1 MTVEMSVS
9 GDQCIVLQWM
19 GMLAAVPLASY
30 VAPRGDFRKRSAHGP
45 LFPDH
50 VRTMVFSVH
59 LFRTFSEQKADQRW
73 TVQRGRT
80 VAKRVAR
87 LPNRGVTANQARNGR
102 IRGPTKKVRTWSAF
116 SGPCPDFCF
125 FGPPFSDFFYE
136 TGGPKVDILA
146 AKISPPDLELRNPN

>member
-1 MTVEMSVS
+1 MTVDMSVS

-59 LFRTFSEQKADQRW
+59 LFRTFSAQKVDQRW
-73 TVQRGRT
+73 TVQRGRP

-87 LPNRGVTANQARNGR
+87 LPNRGVTANQGCNGP
-102 IRGPTKKVRTWSAF
+102 IAGADQKVRTWSAF
-116 SGPCPDFCF
+116 SGPCPDFF
-125 FGPPFSDFFYE
+125 VSE
-136 TGGPKVDILA
+136 KVG
-146 AKISPPDLELRNPN
+146 R

>member
-1 MTVEMSVS
+1 MSVS

-19 GMLAAVPLASY
+19 GMLSAVPLASY

-59 LFRTFSEQKADQRW
+59 LFRTFSAQKADQRW
-73 TVQRGRT
+73 TVQRGRP

-102 IRGPTKKVRTWSAF
+102 ICGPTKKVRTWSAF
-116 SGPCPDFCF
+116 SGPCPDKFKHRINLQRRRCGQVHF
-125 FGPPFSDFFYE
+125 RFNAVKATPSYAVFSRA
-136 TGGPKVDILA
+136 PQ
-146 AKISPPDLELRNPN
+146 SRSRQ